1 MSRSIRGPRR
11 DTTPLLELL
20 NRLVCDSPTPAPAE
34 LMVVEGDSRSSVTTS
49 LSLAEWRALAG
60 LRPNVMIIGSSALT
74 TAVVTELIALT
85 PSVFEWTPHV
95 PLPKP
100 GQRASTLV
108 MHDVCTLSLAR
119 QDRWIDWLDRTAAPR
134 PQILT
139 TSHLDVWPLVTR
151 GMFRS
156 ALYYRLNTVLLKMRR
171 IPSPTN
177 PSASGESSF
186 ARRADL

>member
-74 TAVVTELIALT
+74 TAVVTDLIALT
-85 PSVFEWTPHV
+85 PSVFVWIPHV

-108 MHDVCTLSLAR
+108 VHDVCTLSLAR
-119 QDRWIDWLDRTAAPR
+119 QDRWIDWLDRAAAPR

-139 TSHLDVWPLVTR
+139 TSNLDVWPLVTR

-171 IPSPTN
+171 SP
-177 PSASGESSF
+177 P
-186 ARRADL
+186 AD

>member
-20 NRLVCDSPTPAPAE
+20 NRLVCDGPTPAPAE
-34 LMVVEGDSRSSVTTS
+34 LMVVQSDPRSSVTTS

-74 TAVVTELIALT
+74 TAVVTDLIALT

-119 QDRWIDWLDRTAAPR
+119 QDRWLDWLDRAAAPR

-139 TSHLDVWPLVTR
+139 TSNLDVWPLVTR

-171 IPSPTN
+171 CPPADQPSTV
-177 PSASGESSF
+177 G
-186 ARRADL
+186 